1 MEEGTKMPWEQYQE
15 KLKSF
20 DYTEEQIEAV
30 KEIRENCEL
39 MTFEQFTF
47 LISVGAIRKTCKLR
61 KPRNLY
67 DYEGK
72 LLYLNHFNKEWNYAG
87 IWAVETDEA

>member
-47 LISVGAIRKTCKLR
+47 LIQVGAITRTAKLR
-61 KPRNLY
+61 KPRNMY
-67 DYEGK
+67 DKDGK
-72 LLYLNHFNKEWNYAG
+72 LWYLNHYNKQWAYAG
-87 IWAVETDEA
+87 FWNVETEE

>member
-47 LISVGAIRKTCKLR
+47 LISVGAITRTAKLR
-61 KPRNLY
+61 KARNMY
-67 DYEGK
+67 DKDGK
-72 LLYLNHFNKEWNYAG
+72 LWYLNHYNKQWNYAG
-87 IWAVETDEA
+87 FWNAETEE